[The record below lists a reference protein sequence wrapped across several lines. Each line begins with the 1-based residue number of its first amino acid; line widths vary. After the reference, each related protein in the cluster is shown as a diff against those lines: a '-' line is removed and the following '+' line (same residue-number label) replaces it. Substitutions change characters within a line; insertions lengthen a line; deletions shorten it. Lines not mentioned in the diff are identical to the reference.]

1 MKRNDDEMEEEME
14 IIDTVK
20 DDINNAE
27 SYLFI
32 EYSILWIVQE

>member
-1 MKRNDDEMEEEME
+1 MEEEME

-27 SYLFI
+27 SSLFI

>member
-20 DDINNAE
+20 DDISNAE
-27 SYLFI
+27 SSLFI